1 MQLVRVYNDHL
12 TVMAGCWPALDGDF
26 DIANHDDAEQRRAP
40 IPPIAAAS
48 GVSGNSLEVCH
59 GKRAEVQ

>member
-1 MQLVRVYNDHL
+1 M
-12 TVMAGCWPALDGDF
+12 
-26 DIANHDDAEQRRAP
+26 DAEQQRTP

-59 GKRAEVQ
+59 GKRAEVQWCMENERCFGVHL